1 MKKKYLII
9 SPHFDDAFLSTF
21 SLIFNHFEDVF
32 IINVFTAIDYTSQ
45 LSEQQIKCL
54 AEDLNILPEMVNLNS
69 LTEWIKIRKKENYI
83 ACKRIG
89 VEYANL
95 GFSDSLFRLRK
106 DEEKLKKEILEKI
119 KEINFDYIIFPIGI
133 GNHID
138 HLILN
143 EISRD
148 KFFIKKVLYYYDSP
162 YFGRGKQ
169 DFSEFKKLDEN
180 IYNNKIK
187 VLSEFKSQINWLKK
201 ETNIIE
207 VLKFERILNG
217 E

>member
-1 MKKKYLII
+1 
-9 SPHFDDAFLSTF
+9 
-21 SLIFNHFEDVF
+21 
-32 IINVFTAIDYTSQ
+32 
-45 LSEQQIKCL
+45 
-54 AEDLNILPEMVNLNS
+54 
-69 LTEWIKIRKKENYI
+69 
-83 ACKRIG
+83 IG

-162 YFGRGKQ
+162 YFGRDTQ